1 MVAQNAPAPGSKAA
15 TCALVVHSFCTEN
28 PVFLKFVLG
37 EKGTAALL
45 TLVGK
50 NLNREIKYIYIYND
64 CERLPWTRIIC
75 SLPVH

>member
-50 NLNREIKYIYIYND
+50 NLNREIKYIYI
-64 CERLPWTRIIC
+64 
-75 SLPVH
+75 